1 MIIHTRKN
9 DEWERKFSYAS
20 HECVGE
26 ISFSNTGTLKHAVK
40 WAPLI
45 IKKDKDTKQ
54 APLILH
60 KEN

>member
-1 MIIHTRKN
+1 MNGRENSHIHHLSVLEK
-9 DEWERKFSYAS
+9 SQ
-20 HECVGE
+20 
-26 ISFSNTGTLKHAVK
+26 FSNTGTLKHAVK